1 MSVAESEKI
10 KQAFPLFVIICW
22 VSAAFSG
29 PGIGIY
35 FFLVSYVSIAFVVI
49 HDFVKQCVHKDFKRP
64 VWLDILYMVAIF
76 TVMTVILFT
85 YFEFG
90 DADIL
95 RGYGSGGLSI
105 FGICISVE
113 ALLGILGFK
122 VNLDEKGKFELTL
135 IVLSGI
141 FLASIGI
148 AILVGWDGPWDS
160 W

>member
-1 MSVAESEKI
+1 MA
-10 KQAFPLFVIICW
+10 
-22 VSAAFSG
+22 
-29 PGIGIY
+29 
-35 FFLVSYVSIAFVVI
+35 
-49 HDFVKQCVHKDFKRP
+49 
-64 VWLDILYMVAIF
+64 AIF

-90 DADIL
+90 DANIL

-105 FGICISVE
+105 FGVCISVE

-122 VNLDEKGKFELTL
+122 VNLNEKGKFELTL
-135 IVLSGI
+135 IVLSGF

-148 AILVGWDGPWDS
+148 AILVGWDGPWGS

>member
-1 MSVAESEKI
+1 MSAAESGKT
-10 KQAFPLFVIICW
+10 KQAFPLFVVLCW
-22 VSAAFSG
+22 ISAAFSG

-35 FFLVSYVSIAFVVI
+35 FFLVSYVSIVFVVI
-49 HDFVKQCVHKDFKRP
+49 HDFVKQCIHKDFKRP
-64 VWLDILYMVAIF
+64 VWLDILYMAAIF

-90 DADIL
+90 DANIL

-105 FGICISVE
+105 FGVCISVE

-122 VNLDEKGKFELTL
+122 VNLNEKGKFELTL
-135 IVLSGI
+135 IVLSGF

-148 AILVGWDGPWDS
+148 AILVGWDGPWGS